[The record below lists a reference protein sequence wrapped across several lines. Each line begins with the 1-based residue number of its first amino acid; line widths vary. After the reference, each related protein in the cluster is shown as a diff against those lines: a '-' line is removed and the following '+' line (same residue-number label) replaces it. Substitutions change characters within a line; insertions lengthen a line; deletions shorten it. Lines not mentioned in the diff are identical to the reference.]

1 MLRPCLVPLRLGC
14 ALLALLP
21 AVVLAQTASET
32 RGISGTLAYRER
44 IALSPEA
51 VIVVEARD
59 AGDTL
64 VAEFREA
71 AAGRQV
77 PLPFALDLP
86 TGVSARLRAAL
97 LGGGP
102 ASWVS
107 PEIEVAEG
115 TGPVDLG
122 QLPLT
127 RHLPLGFASR
137 LRCGEREILLGYLGD
152 GAVIETDGRRIRL
165 IQVVAASGSRF
176 EAPDDPDTWVWTKGD
191 TALARLG
198 GVDLPECRLAVPA
211 EELPW
216 RATGSEPGWALELA
230 DGRAVLTRDYGA
242 RREEWPLPAA
252 RGEAGAWVLR
262 LPSEPEIAVRIM
274 PALCRDAATGM
285 PHPDTV
291 TLEQGEERLAGC
303 GGAPIALLAG
313 GEWIVEDIGG
323 GGIIDSSHVTLAV
336 DRSGRVAGRGGCNRY
351 FGPLTITGEGIA
363 FGLIGA
369 TMMACGEALMAQER
383 RFFDAL
389 AAVARFDLDPTGA
402 LLLIG
407 ADGRVL
413 VRARRG

>member
-1 MLRPCLVPLRLGC
+1 MVHHHLSPLWLVC
-14 ALLALLP
+14 ALLVLFP
-21 AVVLAQTASET
+21 AMAAAQTAAET
-32 RGISGTLAYRER
+32 RSISGALAYRER

-51 VIVVEARD
+51 LI
-59 AGDTL
+59 
-64 VAEFREA
+64 AEFREA

-86 TGVSARLRAAL
+86 AGVPARLRAAL

-102 ASWVS
+102 ASWIS

-127 RHLPLGFASR
+127 RHLPLAFASR
-137 LRCGEREILLGYLGD
+137 LRCGEREIQIGYLGD

-165 IQVVAASGSRF
+165 VQVAAASGSRF

-191 TALARLG
+191 TAFARLG
-198 GVDLPECRLAVPA
+198 GADLPECRLTVPA
-211 EELPW
+211 EELSW
-216 RATGSEPGWALELA
+216 RATGSEPGWALDLA

-242 RREEWPLPAA
+242 RREEWPLPATL
-252 RGEAGAWVLR
+252 GEAGARVLH
-262 LPSEPEIAVRIM
+262 LTAEPGIMVRIV

-291 TLEQGEERLAGC
+291 TLDQGGERLAGC

-313 GEWIVEDIGG
+313 GEWVVEDIDD
-323 GGIIDSSHVTLAV
+323 GGIIDSSRVTLDI
-336 DRSGRVAGRGGCNRY
+336 DRSGQVVGQGGCNRY

-363 FGLIGA
+363 FGLLGA
-369 TMMACGEALMAQER
+369 TMMACGEALMTQER